1 MASGASIPAAC
12 SGPSTRWFS
21 PSSSTPS
28 PRWARS
34 SPPSSCRP
42 PRCASSPSGAPGAAS
57 GMIELDGVALD
68 YAARGR
74 STRALEDITLAISR
88 CASVAFVGP
97 SGCGKSTLLKL
108 ISGLLPATRG
118 TVRVEG
124 QPVTAPLKRV
134 GMAFQN
140 PVLLPWR
147 RVLDNVMLPMEIGRE
162 NRERLA
168 RDRSRWGDKARDL
181 LRTVGL
187 AGSDDKYPREL
198 SGGMRQRV
206 SLCRSLIHEPE
217 LLLLDEP
224 FAALDAFTREEMWE
238 LHQTLRQERKFTSVL
253 VTHDLRE
260 AVFLS
265 DTVYVLSTNP
275 GQIAH
280 VHAVNLPVP
289 RSLADCYGSRGTDLI
304 AAMRDQIRTVRP

>member
-1 MASGASIPAAC
+1 
-12 SGPSTRWFS
+12 
-21 PSSSTPS
+21 
-28 PRWARS
+28 
-34 SPPSSCRP
+34 
-42 PRCASSPSGAPGAAS
+42 
-57 GMIELDGVALD
+57 MIELEEIALD
-68 YAARGR
+68 YVVEGR
-74 STRALEDITLAISR
+74 ATRALEGVSLTVPR
-88 CASVAFVGP
+88 GASVAFVGP

-118 TVRVEG
+118 RVRVAG
-124 QPVTAPLKRV
+124 RPVTAPLKNV

-147 RVLDNVMLPMEIGRE
+147 RVLDNVLLPLEIAKD
-162 NRERLA
+162 NREKLA
-168 RDRSRWGDKARDL
+168 QDRPAWEVKARAL

-187 AGSDDKYPREL
+187 EDVGDKRPREL

-206 SLCRSLIHEPE
+206 SLCRALIHEPE

-238 LHQTLRQERKFTSVL
+238 LHQALRRNRNFTSVL

-275 GQIAH
+275 GRIAH
-280 VHAVNLPVP
+280 VHPVGLPLP
-289 RSLADCYGSRGTDLI
+289 RTLTDCYGPEGTALI
-304 AAMRDQIRTVRP
+304 AAMREQIRVRRP

>member
-1 MASGASIPAAC
+1 
-12 SGPSTRWFS
+12 
-21 PSSSTPS
+21 
-28 PRWARS
+28 
-34 SPPSSCRP
+34 
-42 PRCASSPSGAPGAAS
+42 
-57 GMIELDGVALD
+57 MIELEAVALD
-68 YAARGR
+68 YAVRGR
-74 STRALEDITLAISR
+74 STRALEDVTLTVSR
-88 CASVAFVGP
+88 GASVAFVGP

-124 QPVTAPLKRV
+124 RSVTAPLKNV

-140 PVLLPWR
+140 PILLPWR
-147 RVLDNVMLPMEIGRE
+147 RVLDNVMLPLEIGRE
-162 NRERLA
+162 NREKLA
-168 RDRSRWGDKARDL
+168 RDRAIWEGKAREL

-187 AGSDDKYPREL
+187 ADVDDKFPREL

-217 LLLLDEP
+217 FLLLDEP

-238 LHQTLRQERKFTSVL
+238 LHQTLRHARQFTSVL

-260 AVFLS
+260 AAFLS

-275 GQIAH
+275 GRIAH
-280 VHAVNLPVP
+280 VHSVDLPSP
-289 RSLADCYGSRGTDLI
+289 RTLADCYGPRSTELI
-304 AAMRDQIRTVRP
+304 ATMRDQIRTVRA